1 MKTNFYILYF
11 LMLFHIIS
19 YSQITIEG
27 RVLDKN
33 TNEEL
38 IGSNIIIKETNT
50 GVSSDNNGFFSIK
63 KPSNIF
69 PINLTVSYIGYEK
82 KEILISQQDWLKIKK
97 TGLIIYLNQDN
108 KLIKEINV
116 VDSRL
121 TLKQKE
127 SPLTIE
133 ALDIISIKETK
144 VGFIVCKNFHETHN
158 ELLDIFYS
166 YIQQYNNI
174 NALIDIKF
182 ILITES
188 VSFLPNDILNSFK
201 IINVSRP
208 NDYTKIIQNKDNH
221 FKKNMQFITN
231 DCIMNIKEMNSF
243 SQCKLEDLP
252 NDIFNIICDSII
264 DEITGN
270 KDLFKLREKIYDIMV
285 YNLNAI
291 ECVYYILSF
300 FIKNGYL
307 NDEDTNII
315 TKKMYNILL
324 QYNNNYRPIYH
335 LETIFVY
342 IITKLK

>member
-1 MKTNFYILYF
+1 MKYYETTFDEYVSSCEKNNLHEELNIQLPDKIENVENLIFYGPSGIGKYTEVLK
-11 LMLFHIIS
+11 HIKK
-19 YSQITIEG
+19 YSPTQLKYQKKITITTE
-27 RVLDKN
+27 KQ
-33 TNEEL
+33 EY
-38 IGSNIIIKETNT
+38 IYPI
-50 GVSSDNNGFFSIK
+50 SDIHYEIDMALLGCNSK
-63 KPSNIF
+63 TLWHEIF
-69 PINLTVSYIGYEK
+69 YQIV
-82 KEILISQQDWLKIKK
+82 
-97 TGLIIYLNQDN
+97 
-108 KLIKEINV
+108 
-116 VDSRL
+116 
-121 TLKQKE
+121 
-127 SPLTIE
+127 
-133 ALDIISIKETK
+133 DIISIKETK

>member
-1 MKTNFYILYF
+1 MKYYETTFDEYVSSCEKNNLHEELNIQLPDKIENVENLIFYGPSGIGKYTQVLK
-11 LMLFHIIS
+11 HIKK
-19 YSQITIEG
+19 YSATQLKYQKKITITTE
-27 RVLDKN
+27 KQ
-33 TNEEL
+33 EY
-38 IGSNIIIKETNT
+38 IYPI
-50 GVSSDNNGFFSIK
+50 SDIHYEIDMALLGCNSK
-63 KPSNIF
+63 TLWHEIF
-69 PINLTVSYIGYEK
+69 YQIV
-82 KEILISQQDWLKIKK
+82 
-97 TGLIIYLNQDN
+97 
-108 KLIKEINV
+108 
-116 VDSRL
+116 
-121 TLKQKE
+121 
-127 SPLTIE
+127 
-133 ALDIISIKETK
+133 DIISIKETK

-243 SQCKLEDLP
+243 SQCKLDDLP

>member
-1 MKTNFYILYF
+1 MKYYETTFDEYVSSCEKNNLHEELNIQLPDKIENVENLIFYGPSGIGKYTQVLK
-11 LMLFHIIS
+11 HIKK
-19 YSQITIEG
+19 YSPTQLKYQKKITITTE
-27 RVLDKN
+27 KQ
-33 TNEEL
+33 EY
-38 IGSNIIIKETNT
+38 IYPI
-50 GVSSDNNGFFSIK
+50 SDIHYEIDMALLGCNSK
-63 KPSNIF
+63 TLWHEIF
-69 PINLTVSYIGYEK
+69 YQIV
-82 KEILISQQDWLKIKK
+82 
-97 TGLIIYLNQDN
+97 
-108 KLIKEINV
+108 
-116 VDSRL
+116 
-121 TLKQKE
+121 
-127 SPLTIE
+127 
-133 ALDIISIKETK
+133 DIISIKETK

-291 ECVYYILSF
+291 ECIYYILSF

-307 NDEDTNII
+307 NDKDTNII